1 MRRDASPSRRVR
13 QADTL
18 WGLMRKLLALIT
30 AIAIVGTVALVETT
44 KASAQTVDEA
54 EDDAAQA
61 RRRAEVASGLVD
73 EAVAERERIEAEL
86 AIAIARAAEI
96 AAKLSEVGADL
107 DRVAA
112 SVGFASGEMASIQQE
127 IEIHAVEAY
136 MSIVS
141 SPAVALVN
149 SRSIG
154 DAVIVRSLATE
165 VVGDS
170 QSILDALV
178 LRLRGLGDMRE
189 AFLAKQAEYNAL
201 RAELDEQVEALARL
215 YDQADAAVAAA
226 VRRAQEAEVEHRDAL
241 SAVAVAQ
248 AREEEQRRQQQRT
261 TTTTTNATGGDDG
274 RDSDGY
280 LTGPF
285 SHPPRVEQW
294 RGLVSQFFPS
304 HRVEQAL
311 RILNCESNGDPNAYN
326 PYSGAS
332 GLFQFIPSTW
342 ATTAHRAGYPDASP
356 FEPEA
361 NTASAAWLAN
371 RYEQLNLPYWMA
383 WNCQRVLR

>member
-1 MRRDASPSRRVR
+1 
-13 QADTL
+13 
-18 WGLMRKLLALIT
+18 MRKLLALIT
-30 AIAIVGTVALVETT
+30 AMAMVGTVAFVETT
-44 KASAQTVDEA
+44 SASAQTVDDAEEEA
-54 EDDAAQA
+54 SEA

-73 EAVAERERIEAEL
+73 EAVAERERIEGEL
-86 AIAIARAAEI
+86 AIAIARASEI

-112 SVGFASGEMASIQQE
+112 SVGFASGEIASIQQE
-127 IEIHAVEAY
+127 IEFHAVEAY
-136 MSIVS
+136 MNVVS

-154 DAVIVRSLATE
+154 DAVVFRSLATE
-165 VVGDS
+165 VVGDN
-170 QSILDALV
+170 QSTLDALV
-178 LRLRGLGDMRE
+178 LRLRGLGELRE
-189 AFLAKQAEYNAL
+189 AYLAKQAEYDAL
-201 RAELDEQVEALARL
+201 RAELDAHVEALAKL
-215 YDQADAAVAAA
+215 YDEADAAVAAA
-226 VRRAQEAEVEHRDAL
+226 VRRAQQAEAEYRDAL
-241 SAVAVAQ
+241 GAVAAAQ
-248 AREEEQRRQQQRT
+248 AREEEQQRQQQRT
-261 TTTTTNATGGDDG
+261 TTTTTGSGGTDG

-311 RILNCESNGDPNAYN
+311 RILNCESNGDPSAYN

-342 ATTAHRAGYPDASP
+342 ATTAHKAGYPDASP

-371 RYEQLNLPYWMA
+371 RYQQLNLPYWMA
-383 WNCQRVLR
+383 WSCQRVLL

>member
-1 MRRDASPSRRVR
+1 M
-13 QADTL
+13 
-18 WGLMRKLLALIT
+18 
-30 AIAIVGTVALVETT
+30 VGTVALVETT
-44 KASAQTVDEA
+44 KASAQTVDDA
-54 EDDAAQA
+54 EDDAAKA
-61 RRRAEVASGLVD
+61 RERAEVASGLVG
-73 EAVAERERIEAEL
+73 EAVAERDRIEAEL

-96 AAKLSEVGADL
+96 AAKLSEVGAEL
-107 DRVAA
+107 DRVSA

-154 DAVIVRSLATE
+154 DAVMFRSLAIE

-170 QSILDALV
+170 QATLDALV
-178 LRLRGLGDMRE
+178 FRLRGLGDLRE

-215 YDQADAAVAAA
+215 YDEADAAVAAA
-226 VRRAQEAEVEHRDAL
+226 VRRAQEAETEYREAL
-241 SAVAVAQ
+241 SAVASAQ

-261 TTTTTNATGGDDG
+261 TTTTSNTTPTGGTEG

-280 LTGPF
+280 LVGPF
-285 SHPPRVEQW
+285 QHPPNVEKW
-294 RGLVSQFFPS
+294 RDLVSQFFPS

-311 RILNCESNGDPNAYN
+311 RILNCESNGDPDAYN

-342 ATTAHRAGYPDASP
+342 ATTAPKAGYPDATP

-371 RYEQLNLPYWMA
+371 RYEQLDLPYWMA